1 MRTILGYFVI
11 YLSIICGSIC
21 ISRIFRKKIESCIVI
36 DIFIKMIL
44 LYIFGLID
52 NLLIGTMVI
61 NIVPIVL
68 GVITI
73 IKNRKEKD
81 LKKSIMTSGMLFFTI
96 IYFVFIIFTYYKVT
110 NEWDQYS
117 YWSVATKKMFYSD
130 KMLNP
135 GILLIYPPFP
145 TLLQYY
151 FAKTINIYN
160 QGIEIFANY
169 ILGFSLLLPLFEK
182 NNSGKKITN
191 ICLGVIIICIPA
203 IFNNILFYQVIY
215 VDAILGLLIGYILY
229 QAYNESNKKFLYFS
243 LILAFLILSL
253 TKATGFY
260 IAVILLFSYLLV
272 ILFQILKKRKQIKIL
287 DNIKKNKKV
296 LIALVSILIF
306 TTLTFTIWNIY
317 AKDYKI
323 EEDKIA
329 EQYEQISKDTLSIK
343 GAIKTIVTT
352 LFGDTID
359 ASLDR
364 SVSNREFFNVFYEK
378 YALNQP
384 VPITLIGF
392 FIIYVITIAILYKRF
407 IKEENK
413 VKFIKMQAI
422 IVISFVLYSLSLQVA
437 YLTQFSLKEAVNHA
451 SFERYINSFFLGITV
466 LLISIILDKFE
477 ENNKNMKFKYLILTL
492 AILIITP
499 LNVISEATITS
510 GITNV
515 MKRNALLEV
524 SSQAEMIKEKL
535 NKEDKIYVVNQ
546 ESDQTPSLWQLKYF
560 LIPEIEI
567 EKTIKINTEV
577 VETFTEQGFIEEW
590 KNILSTDYDY
600 VYIYAT
606 DEYFNSLTKELF
618 EEEIK
623 EKTIYKVQKENG
635 KVKLVEY

>member
-1 MRTILGYFVI
+1 MKTILGYFVI
-11 YLSIICGSIC
+11 YLSVICGSIC
-21 ISRIFRKKIESCIVI
+21 ISRIFKKKIESCIVI

-44 LYIFGLID
+44 LYIFGLIN
-52 NLLIGTMVI
+52 NLFVGTILI
-61 NIVPIVL
+61 NIIPIIL

-73 IKNRKEKD
+73 IKNRKQKD
-81 LKKSIMTSGMLFFTI
+81 LRKSIMTNGLLFFTI
-96 IYFVFIIFTYYKVT
+96 IYFVFIIFTHYKVT

-182 NNSGKKITN
+182 NNSDKKITN

-243 LILAFLILSL
+243 LTLAFLILSL

-260 IAVILLFSYLLV
+260 IAAILLFSYFLV
-272 ILFQILKKRKQIKIL
+272 ILAKILKQRKQVKIL
-287 DNIKKNKKV
+287 ENIKKNKKI
-296 LIALVSILIF
+296 LIAIFSIFIF
-306 TTLTFTIWNIY
+306 ITMIFTIWNIY

-329 EQYEQISKDTLSIK
+329 EQYEQINKDTLSIK

-364 SVSNREFFNVFYEK
+364 SVSNKEFFDAFYEK
-378 YALNQP
+378 YALKQP

-413 VKFIKMQAI
+413 VKFIKMQAV

-477 ENNKNMKFKYLILTL
+477 ENNKNIKFKYLILTL

-535 NKEDKIYVVNQ
+535 NKEDRIYVVNQ

-567 EKTIKINTEV
+567 EKTIKINKEV